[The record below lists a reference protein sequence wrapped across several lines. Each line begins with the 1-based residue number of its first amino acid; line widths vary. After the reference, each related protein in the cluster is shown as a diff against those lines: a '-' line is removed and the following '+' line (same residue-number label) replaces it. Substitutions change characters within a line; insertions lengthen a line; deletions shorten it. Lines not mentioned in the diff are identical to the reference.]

1 MLKNFIALKN
11 LGVASMTRT
20 IFIFLATIFF
30 IQQSIAQKVE
40 VYDYRVPVSR
50 AQILRTSAFWNWGQ
64 IGDSV
69 TTNIASA
76 DVIFRK
82 FYSSLP
88 FAWFID
94 ADISGGKTFSKY
106 SHDVKIK
113 ASARKYIW
121 EERDLFAFSELNVR
135 HIDYYKQISS
145 SLTFGAGYGRY
156 IDATALAKA
165 VRIEE
170 HLIKESVIKGYLPKN
185 TMVKIANIIE
195 RQAEYENI
203 YSDTYETFW
212 FFDIENEIK
221 ASDMLIGNNLGAI
234 GVLRIRQV
242 LFEIN
247 ERVNNRYYGWDVTF
261 GTRFDLTKQDKGK
274 VGSPNLNLAGRYSY
288 PLGWK
293 FQINTIGEVY
303 SPLDSLFAKQIN
315 SNIGLDFIYELSNR
329 VNLVT
334 SYKLGIIKP
343 GTGKAEATNILN
355 TAFLFYLEN
364 EIYFGINGSIKK
376 IGDRPSVMGLSMT
389 LQYNLF

>member
-1 MLKNFIALKN
+1 MKKITYLILLLTFIVHLCK
-11 LGVASMTRT
+11 
-20 IFIFLATIFF
+20 
-30 IQQSIAQKVE
+30 AQKVE
-40 VYDYRVPVSR
+40 VKDYQVPISR
-50 AQILRTSAFWNWGQ
+50 AQILRTAAFWNWGQ

-69 TTNIASA
+69 STNSASA
-76 DVIFRK
+76 DLIFRK

-88 FAWFID
+88 FAWFLD
-94 ADISGGKTFSKY
+94 ADLSGGKAFSKY
-106 SHDVKIK
+106 SHDVNIK
-113 ASARKYIW
+113 ASVRKYIW
-121 EERDLFAFSELNVR
+121 EERDLFAFSELNMR

-145 SLTFGAGYGRY
+145 SITFGAGYGRY

-170 HLIKESVIKGYLPKN
+170 HLIKEAVIKGNLPKN

-212 FFDIENEIK
+212 YFDIENEIK

-234 GVLRIRQV
+234 GILRMRQV
-242 LFEIN
+242 LFGIN
-247 ERVNNRYYGWDVTF
+247 EKVNNRYYGWDVTL

-288 PLGWK
+288 PLGWR
-293 FQINTIGEVY
+293 FQINAIGEIY
-303 SPLDSLFAKQIN
+303 SPLDSQFVKQIS

-329 VNLVT
+329 INLIT
-334 SYKLGIIKP
+334 SYKVGIFKP
-343 GTGKAEATNILN
+343 NIGATEVTNLFN

-364 EIYFGINGSIKK
+364 EIYFGVNGSIQK
-376 IGDRPSVMGLSMT
+376 IGIRPRVMGLSIT

>member
-1 MLKNFIALKN
+1 MKIIN
-11 LGVASMTRT
+11 T
-20 IFIFLATIFF
+20 IILLLFVSLL
-30 IQQSIAQKVE
+30 QAQKVE
-40 VYDYRVPVSR
+40 VKDYQVPVSR
-50 AQILRTSAFWNWGQ
+50 AQILRTSTFWNWGQ

-69 TTNIASA
+69 STNSASA
-76 DVIFRK
+76 DLIFRK

-88 FAWFID
+88 FAWFLD
-94 ADISGGKTFSKY
+94 ADVSGGKTLSKY
-106 SHDVKIK
+106 SHDVKVK

-121 EERDLFAFSELNVR
+121 EERDLFAFTEINAR

-170 HLIKESVIKGYLPKN
+170 HLIKESVIKGHLPKN

-195 RQAEYENI
+195 RKSEYENI
-203 YSDTYETFW
+203 YSDTYETVW

-234 GVLRIRQV
+234 GILRMRQV
-242 LFEIN
+242 LFGIN

-261 GTRFDLTKQDKGK
+261 GTRFNLTTHDKGK

-288 PLGWK
+288 PLGWR
-293 FQINTIGEVY
+293 FQINTIGEIY
-303 SPLDSLFAKQIN
+303 SPLDSLFAKQIS

-329 VNLVT
+329 INLVT
-334 SYKLGIIKP
+334 SYKLGVFKP
-343 GTGKAEATNILN
+343 GVGEAEVSNIFN

-364 EIYFGINGSIKK
+364 EIYLGINGSIQR
-376 IGDRPSVMGLSMT
+376 IGNRPRVMGLSMT

>member
-1 MLKNFIALKN
+1 MKKKTL
-11 LGVASMTRT
+11 T
-20 IFIFLATIFF
+20 IIFLILIIEISF
-30 IQQSIAQKVE
+30 AQRVE
-40 VYDYRVPVSR
+40 VKDYQVPISR

-69 TTNIASA
+69 STNSA
-76 DVIFRK
+76 TADLIFRK

-88 FAWFID
+88 FAWFLD
-94 ADISGGKTFSKY
+94 ADVSGGKAFSKY
-106 SHDVKIK
+106 SHDINIK

-121 EERDLFAFSELNVR
+121 EERDLFAFTEINAR

-170 HLIKESVIKGYLPKN
+170 HLIKESVIKGHLPKN

-195 RQAEYENI
+195 REPEYEDI

-234 GVLRIRQV
+234 GILRMRQV
-242 LFEIN
+242 LFGIN

-261 GTRFDLTKQDKGK
+261 GTRFDLTRFDKGK
-274 VGSPNLNLAGRYSY
+274 IGSPNLNLAGRYSY

-293 FQINTIGEVY
+293 FQINTIGEIY
-303 SPLDSLFAKQIN
+303 SPLDSLFAKQIT
-315 SNIGLDFIYELSNR
+315 SNIGFDFIYELSNR
-329 VNLVT
+329 INLVT
-334 SYKLGIIKP
+334 SYKLGLQKP
-343 GTGKAEATNILN
+343 SSGTTEATNIFN

-364 EIYFGINGSIKK
+364 EIYFGINGSLQR
-376 IGDRPSVMGLSMT
+376 IGNRPRVIGLSMT

>member
-1 MLKNFIALKN
+1 
-11 LGVASMTRT
+11 
-20 IFIFLATIFF
+20 LA
-30 IQQSIAQKVE
+30 QNVE
-40 VYDYRVPVSR
+40 VRDYQVPISR
-50 AQILRTSAFWNWGQ
+50 AQILRTSAFWSWGQ

-69 TTNIASA
+69 STNNASA
-76 DVIFRK
+76 NLIFRK

-88 FAWFID
+88 SAWFFD
-94 ADISGGKTFSKY
+94 ADLSGGKTFSKY

-121 EERDLFAFSELNVR
+121 EERDIFAFSELNAR
-135 HIDYYKQISS
+135 HVDYYKQISS
-145 SLTFGAGYGRY
+145 SLTFGTGYGRY
-156 IDATALAKA
+156 IDATALAKT

-170 HLIKESVIKGYLPKN
+170 HLIKELVIKGNLPKN

-195 RQAEYENI
+195 RQAEYEDI

-221 ASDMLIGNNLGAI
+221 ASGLLIGNNLGSI
-234 GVLRIRQV
+234 GILRMRQV
-242 LFEIN
+242 LFGIN

-261 GTRFDLTKQDKGK
+261 GTRFDLTTHDKRK

-288 PLGWK
+288 PLGWR
-293 FQINTIGEVY
+293 FQINTIGEIY
-303 SPLDSLFAKQIN
+303 SPLDSLFAKQVS

-329 VNLVT
+329 INLVT
-334 SYKLGIIKP
+334 SYKLGVFKP
-343 GTGKAEATNILN
+343 AVGEADVSNIFN

-364 EIYFGINGSIKK
+364 EIYLGINGSIHR
-376 IGDRPSVMGLSMT
+376 IGNRPRVMGLSMT